1 MYLESRY
8 VIGCVYIYI
17 HVHVVYTCMNLCTMN
32 VHVHV
37 LCTLCSNTVCADIA
51 LLVLEKC
58 TEEKNDRDDANFEM
72 LFDYEFVEDF
82 CVDRDKSPRQ
92 LSSQRRTGTTN
103 ALISGSG
110 GGSVESLPG
119 TGKGEEGKKAE
130 VELKEVRV
138 VAGDEDQEAKV
149 VGKRSAA
156 ENTSHSPTS
165 DTPLM
170 NYRELSVHNI
180 LHQCLHAGLS
190 PTRGSSFFLR
200 KVTALSV
207 LLCLVCLFYL
217 AYYFLPSHLS
227 LKHVLNC

>member
-1 MYLESRY
+1 
-8 VIGCVYIYI
+8 
-17 HVHVVYTCMNLCTMN
+17 MNFCTMN

-37 LCTLCSNTVCADIA
+37 HVHYVPTLYTDIA

-82 CVDRDKSPRQ
+82 YVGDRDKSPRQ

-103 ALISGSG
+103 ALVSGSG

-156 ENTSHSPTS
+156 EDTSHSPTS
-165 DTPLM
+165 DATSDATSDEP
-170 NYRELSVHNI
+170 
-180 LHQCLHAGLS
+180 
-190 PTRGSSFFLR
+190 P
-200 KVTALSV
+200 
-207 LLCLVCLFYL
+207 
-217 AYYFLPSHLS
+217 
-227 LKHVLNC
+227 